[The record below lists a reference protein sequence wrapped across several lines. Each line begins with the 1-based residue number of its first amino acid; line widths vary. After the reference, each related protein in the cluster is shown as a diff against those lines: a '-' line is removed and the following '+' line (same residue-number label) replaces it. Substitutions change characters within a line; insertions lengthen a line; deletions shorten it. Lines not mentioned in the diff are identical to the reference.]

1 MKKIL
6 LLLMIGLVSCK
17 SDIEIIN
24 AVKQTIIPG
33 VSSAKEYVKYNIQF
47 RNDSQSIKEIE
58 KILIVEKNTCYK
70 VPYILLKENSPKQLS
85 VIEDIGNYNLS
96 VSMKEG
102 ALEVLKECDKTSNG
116 LYIVYSEN
124 QQQKEFFIKN
134 FKKERKTRR

>member
-33 VSSAKEYVKYNIQF
+33 VSSAKEYVKYSIQF